1 MKNLLNLL
9 YYLEYMNSKLKPA
22 IIVLRINSVIYFCIA
37 AFLLLLT
44 IVLKILVS
52 ETLPILSLLM
62 IMFGIGMITAWAIF
76 VEIVI
81 KGLKNGKKWAWIMGI
96 VISAILIP
104 SIFIVLGIIGL
115 ITLLDKEVVASF
127 QK

>member
-1 MKNLLNLL
+1 M
-9 YYLEYMNSKLKPA
+9 
-22 IIVLRINSVIYFCIA
+22 A

-96 VISAILIP
+96 VISAIQIP

>member
-1 MKNLLNLL
+1 
-9 YYLEYMNSKLKPA
+9 
-22 IIVLRINSVIYFCIA
+22 
-37 AFLLLLT
+37 
-44 IVLKILVS
+44 
-52 ETLPILSLLM
+52 M

-96 VISAILIP
+96 VISAIQIP
-104 SIFIVLGIIGL
+104 SILIVLGIIGL
-115 ITLLDKEVVASF
+115 ITLLDKDVVASF